1 MNYSRPEML
10 PCDFTG
16 MTGIPNFTLPGF
28 DYAVSGNR
36 ASMMQMMFNLD
47 QLTIRARWSLSYS
60 FPPSP
65 TLFYSSFDYT
75 LDCKNLPTTL
85 PCQTSYGYYYTTTT
99 GSPPYP
105 VWADPAS
112 RVLGPHDGAKPMPN
126 AGVTYDVA
134 NSKSLSVQFRPSFTG
149 VAPSTSALQVACEII
164 AVDFGQ
170 QISTNMTGAVGGTL
184 LATTSLSI
192 FGMTFPVYL
201 AINSGGPVSATFSI
215 PFTVTGSTAFHS

>member
-16 MTGIPNFTLPGF
+16 MTGIPNWVGHPS
-28 DYAVSGNR
+28 YAVSGNR
-36 ASMMQMMFNLD
+36 AAMMQMMFNLD

-65 TLFYSSFDYT
+65 TLFYSDFDYT
-75 LDCKNLPTTL
+75 VDCKNLPTTL
-85 PCQTSYGYYYTTTT
+85 PCQTGYGYYYTTTT

-112 RVLGPHDGAKPMPN
+112 RVLGPHDGAKAMPD
-126 AGVTYDVA
+126 ADVTYDVA

-170 QISTNMTGAVGGTL
+170 GISTNMNGTVGTT
-184 LATTSLSI
+184 LATTSLSLY
-192 FGMTFPVYL
+192 GMTFPIYL

-215 PFTVTGSTAFHS
+215 PFTVTGTTAFHS